1 MSASQTLS
9 AGLIGLGLAV
19 ALISGNGSTAQ
30 AQDWKADWEATIAA
44 AKKEGE
50 LVMFT
55 RRYDEIVSAFNK
67 SFPGIKVVTVTGRGS
82 ELGTR
87 IIAEQ
92 RAGKYLADL
101 YIGGPYTVDSMLLPA
116 KSLDAIAETLI
127 LPEVMDGPHWL
138 TGKVRYSDLE
148 RKYNIAFLANSGGG
162 QIAYNTKLVKAEDF
176 KSWRDLMDPKWN
188 GKIVTLDPTQTF
200 IGGTTQVMYFSP
212 TLGPD
217 FFKSFYSKRDLT
229 YASNN
234 RQMTD
239 WLAAGKYAVCIG
251 CLHVEKA
258 IQQGLPLGIFDTAIW
273 REGAS
278 YLAGSGTISLI
289 KNAPHPNAAKLFI
302 NWFLSREGQI
312 LLQDMDDLG
321 THHNSSR
328 VDIPKEI
335 VSEENRL
342 IEGATYQDQ
351 NSPAWADVR
360 PMIALG
366 KDIIAER
373 AKK

>member
-1 MSASQTLS
+1 MSRSQIVS

-19 ALISGNGSTAQ
+19 GLLSGNTAQ
-30 AQDWKADWEATIAA
+30 AQDWKAGWEATIAA

-50 LVMFT
+50 IVMFT
-55 RRYDEIVSAFNK
+55 RRYDEIVEAFNK
-67 SFPGIKVVTVTGRGS
+67 AYPGIKVITVTGRGS

-87 IIAEQ
+87 IISEQ
-92 RAGKYLADL
+92 RAGKYLVDL

-116 KSLDAIAETLI
+116 KSLDPISEMLV

-138 TGKVRYSDLE
+138 TGKVRYSDPE

-162 QIAYNTKLVKAEDF
+162 QISYNAKLVKTGDF
-176 KSWRDLMDPKWN
+176 KSWHDLMDPKWN

-200 IGGTTQVMYFSP
+200 IGGTTQFMYFSP
-212 TLGPD
+212 ALGPD
-217 FFKSFYSKRDLT
+217 FFKAFYSKPDLT

-251 CLHVEKA
+251 CLHVESA
-258 IQQGLPLGIFDTAIW
+258 IKQGLPLGIFDTAIW

-289 KNAPHPNAAKLFI
+289 KNAPHPNATKLFV

-312 LLQDMDDLG
+312 VLQNTDDRG

-328 VDIPKEI
+328 VDIPKDI

-342 IEGATYQDQ
+342 IEGAVYQDQ
-351 NSPAWADVR
+351 NSPDWADVR

-366 KDIIAER
+366 KKIIAER